1 MADIIDI
8 TEYIKKKED
17 DELEDLSQRLADLIS
32 DLDLTEQYEMYMGNE
47 DDYVYGMPFIFT
59 MFPPQQ
65 TNEVKSLSDIT
76 DVLTSLTITLD
87 GMGHSK
93 WANQISD
100 IVGEMFLSGSFL
112 SGRKQ

>member
-8 TEYIKKKED
+8 TKYIKKKED
-17 DELEDLSQRLADLIS
+17 DEIEELSQRLADLIS
-32 DLDLTEQYEMYMGNE
+32 DLDLTEQYEMYMSNE
-47 DDYVYGMPFIFT
+47 DNYIYGMPFIFT

-87 GMGHSK
+87 GMGYSK
-93 WANQISD
+93 WANQISN
-100 IVGEMFLSGSFL
+100 IVGEMFSSGSFIC
-112 SGRKQ
+112 KEK